1 MGAKMPPPRA
11 VLEGTTGPSNNSAP
25 QIEYPKP
32 KGDFAKRL
40 TNRPQVDRSFALARG
55 LFSTYV

>member
-11 VLEGTTGPSNNSAP
+11 VFEGTTGPSNNSAP

-32 KGDFAKRL
+32 KGALESL
-40 TNRPQVDRSFALARG
+40 TNPFYRDLG
-55 LFSTYV
+55 